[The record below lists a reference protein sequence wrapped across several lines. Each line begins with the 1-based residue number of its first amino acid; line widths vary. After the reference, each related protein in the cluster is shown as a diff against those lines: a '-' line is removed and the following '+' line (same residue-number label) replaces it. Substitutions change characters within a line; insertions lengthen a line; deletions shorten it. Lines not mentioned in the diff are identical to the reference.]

1 LEETVV
7 SYPIYPDRSFDY
19 DLDHAL
25 VFMAKTIDT
34 CGHNPKPLVL
44 HSTRVGMALYNAG
57 YSRAVVL
64 AGVLHDLIEDTT
76 LPPERIGQEFGH
88 DVLRLVEANTFDA
101 SISDRLERAR
111 EMYARC
117 LAAGKDALLIKTADT
132 LDNSRSFHLIQDGET
147 RQYMLTKIYDL
158 LVLSADPLRGESVW
172 EELHRQWVHLI
183 AAQQENVAVAWSR
196 ISARSFACDW
206 SSNNNQVYDNL
217 Q

>member
-1 LEETVV
+1 LEETAV

-19 DLDHAL
+19 DLDRAL
-25 VFMAKTIDT
+25 VFMAKAIDA

-57 YSRAVVL
+57 YGRAVVL

-101 SISDRLERAR
+101 SITDRIERAR

-117 LAAGKDALLIKTADT
+117 LAAGKAALLIKVADT
-132 LDNSRSFHLIQDGET
+132 LDNSRSFHLIQDEET
-147 RQYMLTKIYDL
+147 RRYMLTKIHDL
-158 LVLSADPLRGESVW
+158 LALSEHLLRQEPVW
-172 EELHRQWVHLI
+172 QDLHRQWTHI
-183 AAQQENVAVAWSR
+183 AEDHDSAASWAR
-196 ISARSFACDW
+196 LSARSFARDW
-206 SSNNNQVYDNL
+206 ILDEDRVYDNL
-217 Q
+217 S